1 MCPEAVGVRALL
13 LRDQFNNDVV
23 FTMVAGR
30 CPSPRAKT
38 RLVAPRGLVLASPC
52 GVQRWAHQPA
62 RRGRASCRA
71 VSLWLKVGHVH
82 RRRAAFS
89 FFNFLELWQG
99 QNTATSSSSEQQG
112 QSLSSSRKMSSAL
125 LPLAPSIRAFC
136 VLRPWFRAG
145 RERPSPQMAGA
156 AARREVGGDARG

>member
-1 MCPEAVGVRALL
+1 VCPEALGVRALL

-52 GVQRWAHQPA
+52 GVQWWAHQPA

-71 VSLWLKVGHVH
+71 VSLWLKVGH

-99 QNTATSSSSEQQG
+99 QNTATSRG
-112 QSLSSSRKMSSAL
+112 RVSR
-125 LPLAPSIRAFC
+125 P
-136 VLRPWFRAG
+136 
-145 RERPSPQMAGA
+145 A
-156 AARREVGGDARG
+156 AK

>member
-1 MCPEAVGVRALL
+1 VCPEALGVRAL

-52 GVQRWAHQPA
+52 GVQWWAHQPA

-71 VSLWLKVGHVH
+71 VSLWLKVGH

-89 FFNFLELWQG
+89 
-99 QNTATSSSSEQQG
+99 SSIFWSFG
-112 QSLSSSRKMSSAL
+112 SRGKTD
-125 LPLAPSIRAFC
+125 
-136 VLRPWFRAG
+136 AG
-145 RERPSPQMAGA
+145 RSRGRVSRPA
-156 AARREVGGDARG
+156 AK